1 MLDMELSNT
10 DITCM
15 LTIER
20 PRLEKELSAIVLPKP
35 ELKLIEKKFGII
47 FALPGTG
54 KTAIIR
60 QDLVCTSTL
69 HPQGVLYHEVFNP
82 HQFPTELGK
91 SAGMILDSHTFFD
104 LAIGY
109 ISASYRQYHLI
120 PEDLRDGV
128 SYVLNAVAEQAGKF
142 EAKHGYTP
150 VLVMDSVDLI
160 AKSNRDL
167 IFLLLL
173 IEQSIL

>member
-1 MLDMELSNT
+1 
-10 DITCM
+10 M
-15 LTIER
+15 LTIEC
-20 PRLEKELSAIVLPKP
+20 PSLEKELSAIVLPKP
-35 ELKLIEKKFGII
+35 EAELKLIEKKFGII

-60 QDLVCTSTL
+60 QVCTSTL

-82 HQFPTELGK
+82 HQVPTELGK

-128 SYVLNAVAEQAGKF
+128 SYMYVLNAVAEQAGKF

-150 VLVMDSVDLI
+150 VLVMDGDDLI
-160 AKSNRDL
+160 AKLSGDL
-167 IFLLLL
+167 IFLPLL
-173 IEQSIL
+173 IYRVKYMYLVNL